1 MLTVIAQGKM
11 KSKKVPTKA
20 NAKMMRQKPLS
31 EQRTR
36 YARWLTPSVCRVVTV
51 Q

>member
-11 KSKKVPTKA
+11 KSKNDPTKA
-20 NAKMMRQKPLS
+20 NAKMMRQKPLAERS
-31 EQRTR
+31 ERNSLVGSLPPF
-36 YARWLTPSVCRVVTV
+36 AITV